1 MAWTLSRATGRRTS
15 WTWTVSPGTRASRMP
30 PFSWRATFTTRRS
43 APSKEGPHRAGAEG
57 IRETFTDEE
66 SGHYA
71 HQSKHHLQRTHQQ
84 LATPSTIMA
93 GSPSTATELLYSSRD
108 VDGGCRDIDGQ
119 SLRIRDRSVICTHAG
134 WDHERRT
141 DITDTAENLL
151 SKLIFPLC

>member
-15 WTWTVSPGTRASRMP
+15 WTWTVSPGTRASRMR

-71 HQSKHHLQRTHQQ
+71 HQPKH
-84 LATPSTIMA
+84 PSTTN
-93 GSPSTATELLYSSRD
+93 SPAASHTVHD
-108 VDGGCRDIDGQ
+108 
-119 SLRIRDRSVICTHAG
+119 HG
-134 WDHERRT
+134 WQPIYGD
-141 DITDTAENLL
+141 
-151 SKLIFPLC
+151 